1 MPLTRLVLF
10 DIDGTLLMPD
20 GAGKASLVAALE
32 QVYGTPG
39 DAANYNLGGSLDRE
53 TVRILMSA
61 AGIEEAIIW
70 QRFEDVGR
78 AMESSL
84 RERISANLH
93 NVQPVPGAPELVAA
107 LHMHDEV
114 LLGLVTGNFR
124 ATALVKLE
132 AAGYDPTLFQ
142 IGAFGHEAE
151 NRGDLPPLAVRRAK
165 ELSGIDFR
173 GQQVVIIGD
182 TTSDIR
188 CGHGIGARS
197 IALATGW
204 VSREEL
210 AKAGPDYLFDDLAD
224 MEAVLRAIFAPED

>member
-10 DIDGTLLMPD
+10 DIDGTLLLPD

-32 QVYGTPG
+32 QVYGTSG

-53 TVRILMSA
+53 TVRILMLA
-61 AGIEEAIIW
+61 AGIEEMIIW

-78 AMESSL
+78 AMEASL
-84 RERISANLH
+84 RQRIGAKLH
-93 NVQPVPGAPELVAA
+93 NVRPVPGASELVAT
-107 LHMHDEV
+107 LHTHEEV

-124 ATALVKLE
+124 NTALVKLE

-151 NRGDLPPLAVRRAK
+151 SRGDLPPLAVQRAK
-165 ELSGIDFR
+165 ELTGIDFH
-173 GQQVVIIGD
+173 GQQVVILGD
-182 TTSDIR
+182 TTADIR
-188 CGHGIGARS
+188 CGHGIEARS

-204 VSREEL
+204 VGREDL
-210 AKAGPDYLFDDLAD
+210 AQAGPDYLFDDLSD
-224 MEAVLRAIFAPED
+224 MEAVLQAIFAPT